1 MSRRT
6 GLFHAL
12 PPGPRETLRG
22 MGEEKAF
29 ATGDRLFEEGTK
41 ADRFWVV
48 RTGSVTL
55 DMHVPGRRSV
65 IMDTIGHGELLGWS
79 WLFPPYEWQMGAE
92 ATSPLRTLEFD
103 AAEVRTAC
111 QEDAELGRALTY
123 AVADVI
129 GQRLQRTRGR
139 LIDVFGPY
147 GWTRPPQ
154 P

>member
-12 PPGPRETLRG
+12 PSGPREKLWD
-22 MGEEKAF
+22 MGTERAF
-29 ATGDRLFEEGTK
+29 AAGERIFEEG
-41 ADRFWVV
+41 ARAERFWVL
-48 RTGSVTL
+48 RTGTVTL
-55 DMHVPGRRSV
+55 DMNIPGHRAV
-65 IMDTIGHGELLGWS
+65 VTDHLGHGELLGWS

-92 ATSPLRTLEFD
+92 AASPIRTLEFD
-103 AAEVRTAC
+103 AAAVRQLC
-111 QEDAELGRALTY
+111 HEDAELGRALTY

-154 P
+154 A